1 MKICCCLPQPVSGYL
16 PWKALLA
23 PGAKGITPGA
33 GHAPVD
39 PEWQP
44 L

>member
-1 MKICCCLPQPVSGYL
+1 MKMCCCPPQPVSGL

-23 PGAKGITPGA
+23 PGANGIAPGA
-33 GHAPVD
+33 GHTPVD